1 MLIATSNGSSVPGVV
16 RRLVS
21 GRPRHTSRWKITRLP
36 SRSSASWNG
45 FSIRQRRKIS
55 PLMSWQRSGSSMR
68 SGYGTGSDRS
78 PSLPAAR
85 ADDGHF
91 SPAGRAEQPGRV
103 PVHEGF
109 FAAFAEELTFVPAL
123 VPQHSVVVLL
133 YGIIRFCRTGFAQ
146 IIFPHPRLA
155 PCTGVFSG
163 RSAPLPGLLNRE

>member
-21 GRPRHTSRWKITRLP
+21 GRPRHTLRWKITRLP

-45 FSIRQRRKIS
+45 FSIRQRKKIS
-55 PLMSWQRSGSSMR
+55 PLMSWQRSGSSTR
-68 SGYGTGSDRS
+68 SGYGTGSDQS

-133 YGIIRFCRTGFAQ
+133 YGIIRFCRTGVRRLFFLTPAL
-146 IIFPHPRLA
+146 PHVLGYFQG
-155 PCTGVFSG
+155 GVPWYP
-163 RSAPLPGLLNRE
+163 AC